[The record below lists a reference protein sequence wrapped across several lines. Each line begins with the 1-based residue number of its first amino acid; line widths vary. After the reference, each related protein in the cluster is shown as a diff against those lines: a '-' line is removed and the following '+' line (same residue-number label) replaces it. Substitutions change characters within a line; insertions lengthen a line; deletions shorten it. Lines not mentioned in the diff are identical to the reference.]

1 MHQKGELLVATPG
14 KGETLWGSGG
24 VVVTCAALIVLQKP
38 ASAV

>member
-1 MHQKGELLVATPG
+1 MRQKGELLVATPG

-24 VVVTCAALIVLQKP
+24 VVMTCAALIVLQKP